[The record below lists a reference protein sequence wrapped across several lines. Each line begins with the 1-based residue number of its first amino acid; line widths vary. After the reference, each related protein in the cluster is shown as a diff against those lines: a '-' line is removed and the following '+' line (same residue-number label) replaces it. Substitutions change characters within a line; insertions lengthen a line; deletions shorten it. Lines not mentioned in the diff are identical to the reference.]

1 MGNSMTDVGKFRNTV
16 TSKFLE
22 QSLQNSHP
30 LQACWFHLFVD
41 CPCSPIICDHVVAK
55 FGLAGS
61 KGVSITNHLRTTFCS
76 SSICNTKADR
86 PLRYLRFP
94 AFRCSIWRERNSR
107 LSKNEKSSWQVSS
120 ERNHFSNQ
128 DKNYVHECECGFI
141 YLIPILPLGMFLRLL
156 KQEFKR

>member
-16 TSKFLE
+16 MLKFLE
-22 QSLQNSHP
+22 QSLQDSHP

-61 KGVSITNHLRTTFCS
+61 KGVSIINHPRTFCNS
-76 SSICNTKADR
+76 CNCNTKADR
-86 PLRYLRFP
+86 PLPYSCFP

-107 LSKNEKSSWQVSS
+107 LSKMRKAPG
-120 ERNHFSNQ
+120 R
-128 DKNYVHECECGFI
+128 
-141 YLIPILPLGMFLRLL
+141 
-156 KQEFKR
+156 